1 MKRGEETIMPNF
13 LPGLAAVSP
22 SKMLLNTMYHFA
34 RAGKTCTVI
43 LRENGVY
50 HWAELGSADV
60 GMGGTRELAEWTKK
74 AATA

>member
-1 MKRGEETIMPNF
+1 MTLFK
-13 LPGLAAVSP
+13 PGLTAVPP

-50 HWAELGSADV
+50 TWAEMGSADV
-60 GMGGTRELAEWTKK
+60 GMGGTRELTEWTKK
-74 AATA
+74 AVTA

>member
-1 MKRGEETIMPNF
+1 MTLFK
-13 LPGLAAVSP
+13 PGLTAISP

-50 HWAELGSADV
+50 HWAEMGSLDV
-60 GMGGTRELAEWTKK
+60 GMGSARELTEWAKG
-74 AATA
+74 AVTA